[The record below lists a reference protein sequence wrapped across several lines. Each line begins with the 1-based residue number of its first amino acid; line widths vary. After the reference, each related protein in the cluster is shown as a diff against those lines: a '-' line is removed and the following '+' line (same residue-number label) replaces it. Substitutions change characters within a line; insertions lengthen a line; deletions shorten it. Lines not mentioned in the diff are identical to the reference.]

1 MAGKKSNSYFEAFVE
16 LVNYSIDAADMLNDI
31 ISDFNPELIDG
42 KIKEMHDIEHR
53 ADLRKHEIMNKLAKE
68 FITPIEREDII
79 QLLTEIDNVT
89 DSIEDVLIKM
99 YMFCISSVR
108 PEAREFSSLLIRC
121 CDALKRMM
129 IEFPNYKKSTVLHQL
144 IIEINDLE
152 EEGDKLYTNGIRN
165 LYLNSKDPV
174 ELMTWTETFER
185 FEKSCDAV
193 EHAANVVESVV
204 MKNS

>member
-99 YMFCISSVR
+99 YKFCISSVR

-121 CDALKRMM
+121 CDAL
-129 IEFPNYKKSTVLHQL
+129 
-144 IIEINDLE
+144 
-152 EEGDKLYTNGIRN
+152 
-165 LYLNSKDPV
+165 
-174 ELMTWTETFER
+174 
-185 FEKSCDAV
+185 
-193 EHAANVVESVV
+193 
-204 MKNS
+204 

>member
-16 LVNYSIDAADMLNDI
+16 LVNYSIDAASMLKDI
-31 ISDFNPELIDG
+31 INDYNPEVIDG
-42 KIKEMHDIEHR
+42 KIKEMHNIEHS
-53 ADLRKHEIMNKLAKE
+53 ADIKKHEMMNKLAKE

-79 QLLTEIDNVT
+79 QLFTEIDNVT

-99 YMFCISSVR
+99 YMFCINSVR
-108 PEAREFSSLLIRC
+108 PEAKEFAALLMKC
-121 CDALKRMM
+121 CEALKRMM
-129 IEFPNYKKSTVLHQL
+129 IEFPHYKKSTALHQL

-152 EEGDKLYTNGIRN
+152 EEGDKLYTQGIRN
-165 LYLNSKDPV
+165 LYMNSKDPV

-193 EHAANVVESVV
+193 EHAANVVESVI